1 LDFICQEGLN
11 SVDYCLASVLQ
22 AMWEDKHKKEINL
35 MNLSYGYI
43 RSNLKKQQEKALEY
57 LFH

>member
-1 LDFICQEGLN
+1 
-11 SVDYCLASVLQ
+11 VLQ